1 MINKIR
7 VLNDNWRNF
16 MQPDNKK
23 VYSGIDSLP
32 RGSAPDT
39 IIPGCMVLEGGAF
52 RGLYGEGVLDY
63 LMQAGI
69 NLQCTIGVS
78 AGACNGWH
86 YVSGQIGRSARVN
99 LGCRHDPRYVGA
111 IAMKENAGLM
121 GFKYFFEDYAK
132 EYDDP
137 FDLERFNRPDR
148 RYIAVA
154 TNCRTGK
161 PVCFEKGRCKEIDQA
176 LRASASMPYL
186 SRPVM
191 VEGKPCLDGGCSVKV
206 PFRWALRH
214 EFEKIVVI
222 RTREREYRRDES
234 SFDTK
239 MAGIVYHNYPKLA
252 AKLKTS
258 PARAN
263 RECDQMD
270 RLEAEGRIF
279 VIAPSKPVTVGRV
292 EGDMERLGALYRLGY
307 QDAEAAMPALKHYL
321 AAD

>member
-1 MINKIR
+1 MR
-7 VLNDNWRNF
+7 S
-16 MQPDNKK
+16 DNKK
-23 VYSGIDSLP
+23 IYSGIDNLP

-52 RGLYGEGVLDY
+52 RGLYGEGALDC
-63 LMQAGI
+63 LMEQGI

-111 IAMKENAGLM
+111 IAMKENAGIM
-121 GFKYFFEDYAK
+121 GFKYFFEDYEK
-132 EYDDP
+132 EHDDP
-137 FDLERFNRPDR
+137 FDRERFNCPER

-154 TNCRTGK
+154 TNCRTGR
-161 PVCFEKGRCKEIDQA
+161 PVCFEKGKCSEIDQA

-186 SRPVM
+186 SKPVM

-206 PFRWALRH
+206 PFRWALKH
-214 EFEKIVVI
+214 DFDKIVVI
-222 RTREREYRRDES
+222 RTRDRSYRRRENS
-234 SFDTK
+234 LDTK
-239 MAGIVYHNYPKLA
+239 MAGIVYHSCPELA

-258 PARAN
+258 PARSN

-279 VIAPSKPVTVGRV
+279 VIAPSEPVTVGRV
-292 EGDMERLGALYRLGY
+292 ESDMEKLGALYWLGY
-307 QDAEAAMPALKHYL
+307 HDAEWALPKLQNYL
-321 AAD
+321 SAD